1 MGKHRER
8 DNDYDFDGEIVNAI
22 LDDSQM
28 DDDAFFEQFQPKKT
42 RQKTKRARYARRR
55 IEEMKEDRQ
64 LAERLDEYYNRY
76 LD

>member
-1 MGKHRER
+1 
-8 DNDYDFDGEIVNAI
+8 
-22 LDDSQM
+22 
-28 DDDAFFEQFQPKKT
+28 
-42 RQKTKRARYARRR
+42 RYARRR

>member
-55 IEEMKEDRQ
+55 IEEMREDRQ

>member
-1 MGKHRER
+1 
-8 DNDYDFDGEIVNAI
+8 
-22 LDDSQM
+22 M

-55 IEEMKEDRQ
+55 IEEMREDRQ
-64 LAERLDEYYNRY
+64 LAERLEEYYNRY

>member
-8 DNDYDFDGEIVNAI
+8 NNDYDFDGEIVNAI
-22 LDDSQM
+22 LDDSEM